1 MLCSSKSIYRKLW
14 RVLSYDSFY
23 LIGSISSV
31 ITARHSSFHM
41 TRGLDRFC
49 CCLAKDSSLFFR
61 ILAQL
66 DKSYR
71 DLFLAIVTRKYV
83 CDIMIIGVTRKYVC
97 DIMIIGELRSRT
109 TGNSPTVLRNRNWLI
124 EQRRYMTDCFL
135 HKYRVPS
142 IRLLIYYLF

>member
-1 MLCSSKSIYRKLW
+1 
-14 RVLSYDSFY
+14 
-23 LIGSISSV
+23 
-31 ITARHSSFHM
+31 M

-71 DLFLAIVTRKYV
+71 DLFLPI
-83 CDIMIIGVTRKYVC
+83 VTRKYVC

-109 TGNSPTVLRNRNWLI
+109 TGNSPIALRNRNWLI
-124 EQRRYMTDCFL
+124 EQRWYMTDCFL
-135 HKYRVPS
+135 HKYGVPS
-142 IRLLIYYLF
+142 IRLLIYHLF